1 MSDAATQTRLRM
13 IRYRAWHRG
22 IRETD
27 LILGPF
33 ADQRVAGLTPTQL
46 DAFEALLEQPDQI
59 LYAWITGEETAP
71 DDVQGDVF
79 SMIQAFRVAQDV
91 SSQMGWIQE

>member
-1 MSDAATQTRLRM
+1 MPNPAPETRLKM

-33 ADQRVAGLTPTQL
+33 ADQRLAGLSPAQL
-46 DAFEALLEQPDQI
+46 VEFEALLEQPDQL
-59 LYAWITGEETAP
+59 LYAWITGEEAP
-71 DDVQGDVF
+71 PDEVRGEVF
-79 SMIQAFRVAQDV
+79 SMLQAFQV
-91 SSQMGWIQE
+91 SR

>member
-1 MSDAATQTRLRM
+1 M

-33 ADQRVAGLTPTQL
+33 ADARLAALNPDQL
-46 DAFEALLEQPDQI
+46 AEFEALLEQPDQL
-59 LYAWITGEETAP
+59 LYAWITGEEPAP
-71 DDVQGDVF
+71 DDVAGEVF
-79 SMIQAFRVAQDV
+79 AMLQTFRVEQAR
-91 SSQMGWIQE
+91 G

>member
-1 MSDAATQTRLRM
+1 MSDAPAETRLRM

-33 ADQRVAGLTPTQL
+33 ADQRVESLTPAQL
-46 DAFEALLEQPDQI
+46 EAFEALLEQPDQL
-59 LYAWITGEETAP
+59 LYAWITGEEDAP
-71 DDVQGDVF
+71 DEVRGEVF
-79 SMIQAFRVAQDV
+79 DMLQAFRVGQAR
-91 SSQMGWIQE
+91 E

>member
-1 MSDAATQTRLRM
+1 MSDAARETHLRM

-33 ADQRVAGLTPTQL
+33 ADQRVETLTPAQL
-46 DAFEALLEQPDQI
+46 EDFEALLEQPDQL
-59 LYAWITGEETAP
+59 LYAWITGEEDP
-71 DDVQGDVF
+71 PQEVLGEVF
-79 SMIQAFRVAQDV
+79 SMVQAFRVGQAH
-91 SSQMGWIQE
+91 E

>member
-1 MSDAATQTRLRM
+1 MSNAAPETRPRETRLRM

-33 ADQRVAGLTPTQL
+33 ADQRVETLTPAQL
-46 DAFEALLEQPDQI
+46 EDFEALLEQPDQL
-59 LYAWITGEETAP
+59 LYAWITGEEPAP
-71 DDVQGDVF
+71 YDVRGEVF
-79 SMIQAFRVAQDV
+79 AMIQAFRVEQGA
-91 SSQMGWIQE
+91 

>member
-1 MSDAATQTRLRM
+1 MSDAAAQTRLRM

-33 ADQRVAGLTPTQL
+33 ADQRLDGLTPIQL
-46 DAFEALLEQPDQI
+46 ETFEALLERPDQL
-59 LYAWITGEETAP
+59 LYAWITGEETPP
-71 DDVQGDVF
+71 DDVQSDP
-79 SMIQAFRVAQDV
+79 MPAQK
-91 SSQMGWIQE
+91 GFA

>member
-1 MSDAATQTRLRM
+1 MSDPAADSRLRM

-33 ADQRVAGLTPTQL
+33 ADARLAGLTPVQL
-46 DAFEALLEQPDQI
+46 VEFEALLEQPDQL
-59 LYAWITGEETAP
+59 LYAWITGEEDAP
-71 DDVQGDVF
+71 DEVRGEVF
-79 SMIQAFRVAQDV
+79 LMLRAFRVEQA
-91 SSQMGWIQE
+91 GG